1 MMSRNFKIAL
11 AILGAAVL
19 FGLLSLRGL
28 HQRVQRLAESQA
40 TEEQARR
47 AVVAPPIS
55 TPTDV
60 QATAK
65 IFWASAS
72 SPDHLEPTNVELA
85 LSADAALRSK
95 QLLRKLIAD
104 PPSPAQ
110 QTLPTDLAV
119 LSFYALPDGTAIVD
133 FSDALTSEIPSGILS
148 EGVAVSSITR
158 TLEANVTSL
167 HRLKILIHGQEADTV
182 AGHVDL
188 TGFFDLHPPGSG
200 GSGATVAESATP
212 AGSQPVELTVSGAP
226 GKLKP

>member
-72 SPDHLEPTNVELA
+72 SPDRLEPTNVELA

-119 LSFYALPDGTAIVD
+119 LSFYALPDGTAILD

-188 TGFFDLHPPGSG
+188 TGFFDLHPPGLG
-200 GSGATVAESATP
+200 ASGATMAESATP
-212 AGSQPVELTVSGAP
+212 TGGQPVELTVSGAP

>member
-72 SPDHLEPTNVELA
+72 SPDRLEPTNVELA
-85 LSADAALRSK
+85 LSADAALRAK
-95 QLLRKLIAD
+95 QLLRELIA
-104 PPSPAQ
+104 
-110 QTLPTDLAV
+110 
-119 LSFYALPDGTAIVD
+119 
-133 FSDALTSEIPSGILS
+133 
-148 EGVAVSSITR
+148 
-158 TLEANVTSL
+158 
-167 HRLKILIHGQEADTV
+167 
-182 AGHVDL
+182 
-188 TGFFDLHPPGSG
+188 
-200 GSGATVAESATP
+200 
-212 AGSQPVELTVSGAP
+212 
-226 GKLKP
+226 

>member
-72 SPDHLEPTNVELA
+72 SPDRLEPTNVELA

-119 LSFYALPDGTAIVD
+119 LSFYALPDGTAILD

-188 TGFFDLHPPGSG
+188 TGFFDLHPPGLG
-200 GSGATVAESATP
+200 ASGATMAESATP
-212 AGSQPVELTVSGAP
+212 TGGQPVELTVSEAP